1 MYHHIKVNKILFL
14 LFLTITDVLATINI
28 ATMIPSQSCNMGPDQ
43 KDQETRSTNPNI
55 SSDILLEEGGK
66 DLRIEMEIWSK
77 MAESEAR
84 LHLMTD
90 LLIYKVGFPD
100 VEQFCLDLES
110 KYRATATGS
119 LREKG
124 ENSPEWQVVKVC
136 MNLKMIDERKTNSEL
151 TTERYNLR
159 KKLEEKH
166 GKNSRKTRNLLKKL
180 RQEASRVKKTVMKK
194 NLEKMNHLKKKF

>member
-1 MYHHIKVNKILFL
+1 MIFL
-14 LFLTITDVLATINI
+14 LFLTITHVLATNYI
-28 ATMIPSQSCNMGPDQ
+28 ATMTPSQSCNMGSDQ
-43 KDQETRSTNPNI
+43 RDQDTRSTPTNI

-90 LLIYKVGFPD
+90 LLRYKVGFPD

-136 MNLKMIDERKTNSEL
+136 MNLKIIDE
-151 TTERYNLR
+151 ERQTL
-159 KKLEEKH
+159 
-166 GKNSRKTRNLLKKL
+166 S
-180 RQEASRVKKTVMKK
+180 
-194 NLEKMNHLKKKF
+194 